1 MANEVQIYLG
11 SFQLDTANDIA
22 IADINFALKK
32 AVSVADLPKQD
43 GAIVPIGKR
52 REMTAKVSG
61 TIIGTNYDD
70 LRSNLDALK
79 AALEDTAEQK
89 LTTDDDRYLMVQYR
103 GFSWSY
109 ATLRT
114 FASFSFDL
122 IASDPFFLSETEST
136 SSTTPTS
143 GVGYTV
149 NNAGNAT
156 ARCKIT
162 INANTSLAD
171 NIKLENSTTGELFYF
186 RGTLANTKDLI
197 LNNRYGQA
205 DITVTNDGV
214 DAIGDFEG
222 DVITLASGNNTIIYT
237 GGSADVEIKYRATY
251 L

>member
-1 MANEVQIYLG
+1 LANEIDLDLG
-11 SFQLDTANDIA
+11 TFDLDVVNDIA
-22 IADINFALKK
+22 IEDINFAIKK
-32 AVSVADLPKQD
+32 AVSVADLPKTD
-43 GAIVPIGKR
+43 GAVIPIGKR
-52 REMTAKVSG
+52 REITAKVKG

-70 LRSNLDALK
+70 LRSNIDALK
-79 AALEDTAEQK
+79 AALEDTGEQK

-122 IASDPFFLSETEST
+122 VASDPFWLSETETTNSA
-136 SSTTPTS
+136 TPTS

-149 NNAGNAT
+149 ANGGNAT

-186 RGTLANTKDLI
+186 RGTVANGDDLI
-197 LNNRYGQA
+197 VNNRYGQA
-205 DITVTNDGV
+205 YITVTNDGV
-214 DAIGDFEG
+214 DSIGDFEG
-222 DVITLASGNNTIIYT
+222 DVITLAPGNNTIIYT
-237 GGSADVEIKYRATY
+237 GGSADVEIKYRDTY